1 MSVVHDASSL
11 LAIAFREPG
20 GDVAIRALRG
30 SLVSSVNWSE
40 VVQKVRAQ
48 DRDTSQLAQLFT
60 GLGVTLVPFALETA
74 ERAAA
79 LYGETQ
85 AFGLSLGDRACLALG
100 LETGRMVYTADQRWT
115 EIPLEI
121 TVTAIR

>member
-1 MSVVHDASSL
+1 M
-11 LAIAFREPG
+11 
-20 GDVAIRALRG
+20 AIRALRG

>member
-1 MSVVHDASSL
+1 M
-11 LAIAFREPG
+11 AIQ
-20 GDVAIRALRG
+20 ALRG

-40 VVQKVRAQ
+40 VVQKVGAQ
-48 DRDTSQLAQLFT
+48 DKDTSQLAQLFT
-60 GLGVTLVPFALETA
+60 GLGVTIVPFAMETA

-79 LYGETQ
+79 LYSETRP
-85 AFGLSLGDRACLALG
+85 FGLSLGDRACLALG
-100 LETGRMVYTADQRWT
+100 LETGRTVYTADQCWT